1 MGKNLKQWDMILPQI
16 HFAYNRSLHQS
27 IGMSPF
33 EVVYGVNPIGPLD
46 LLPYPTKKQFRD
58 RKSTRLNSSHRP

>member
-1 MGKNLKQWDMILPQI
+1 MILSQI
-16 HFAYNRSLHQS
+16 EFDYNWSLHQS

-46 LLPYPTKKQFRD
+46 LDDLKIEY
-58 RKSTRLNSSHRP
+58 LN